1 MARQPLAKAELHVHI
16 EGTLEPELV
25 FALAQ
30 RNDLPPPAPD
40 VGALRRMYSFTG
52 LQSFLDLY
60 YANLTVLRTEQD
72 FTDLADGYLARA
84 RDDGVKHAE
93 IFFDPQ
99 AHIARGIA
107 MAVVMDGLWASLA
120 GSVERFGV
128 STGLIMCILRDRPVA
143 EAMRTLEQALA
154 YRDRLVAIG
163 LDSAEVGHPPSE
175 FVEVFEAARSVGLR
189 CVAHAG
195 EEGPPDYVWQAL
207 DLLGVHRIDHGVR
220 CMEDPALVAR
230 LVADRVPLTVC
241 PLSNVKL
248 GVFPSLGA
256 HVVPQMLDA
265 GLLVTV
271 NSDDPA
277 YFGGYV
283 EDNFAAIE
291 RALGLTDVDL
301 RRIAEDSFHA
311 AFLTSEQ
318 RAAHLAAAGYR

>member
-30 RNDLPPPAPD
+30 RNQLPPAAAD
-40 VGALRRMYSFTG
+40 VAALRRRYSFTS

-60 YANLTVLRTEQD
+60 YANMSVLRTEQD

-99 AHIARGIA
+99 AHLERGIA
-107 MAVVMDGLWASLA
+107 MSVVMDGLWASLA
-120 GSVERFGV
+120 SSVERYGV
-128 STGLIMCILRDRPVA
+128 STALIMCILRDRPVA
-143 EAMRTLEQALA
+143 DAMRTLEQALV
-154 YRDRLVAIG
+154 YRDRIVAIG
-163 LDSAEVGHPPSE
+163 LDSAEVGNPPSQ
-175 FVEVFEAARSVGLR
+175 FVDVFAAARSAGLK

-195 EEGPPDYVWQAL
+195 EEGPPEYVWQAL
-207 DLLGVHRIDHGVR
+207 DLLGADRIDHGVR
-220 CMEDPALVAR
+220 CMDDAALVAR
-230 LVADRVPLTVC
+230 LAADQVPLTVC

-248 GVFPSLGA
+248 GVFATLDA
-256 HVVPQMLDA
+256 HVLPRMLDA

-283 EDNFAAIE
+283 EDNFAALE
-291 RALGLTDVDL
+291 RELGITDLDL
-301 RRIAEDSFHA
+301 RRLAENSFHA
-311 AFLTSEQ
+311 AFLTSDE
-318 RAAHLAAAGYR
+318 RRRHLTAQ

>member
-30 RNDLPPPAPD
+30 RNHLPPPAAD
-40 VGALRRMYSFTG
+40 VAALRRKYSFTN

-60 YANLTVLRTEQD
+60 YANMSVLRTEQD
-72 FTDLADGYLARA
+72 FTDLADAYLSRA
-84 RDDGVKHAE
+84 RDDGVRHAE

-99 AHIARGIA
+99 AHLERGIA
-107 MAVVMDGLWASLA
+107 MNVVMDGLWASLA
-120 GSVERFGV
+120 SSAPRYGV
-128 STGLIMCILRDRPVA
+128 STSLIMCILRDRPVV
-143 EAMRTLEQALA
+143 EAMRTLEQALV
-154 YRDRLVAIG
+154 YRDRIVAIG
-163 LDSAEVGHPPSE
+163 LDSAEAGNPPSQ
-175 FVEVFEAARSVGLR
+175 FVDVFTAARSAGLN

-207 DLLGVHRIDHGVR
+207 DLLGVDRIDHGVR

-230 LVADRVPLTVC
+230 LVADQVPLTVC

-248 GVFPSLGA
+248 GVVATLDT
-256 HVVPQMLDA
+256 HVLPRMLDA
-265 GLLVTV
+265 GLLVTI

-283 EDNFAAIE
+283 EDNFAAVE
-291 RALGLTDVDL
+291 RELGITDLDL
-301 RRIAEDSFHA
+301 RRLAENSFHA
-311 AFLTSEQ
+311 AFLTDEQ
-318 RAAHLAAAGYR
+318 RARHLAGR

>member
-1 MARQPLAKAELHVHI
+1 LTLIARKPLAKAELHVHI

-30 RNDLPPPAPD
+30 RNQLPPPAAD
-40 VGALRRMYSFTG
+40 VAGLRRMYSFTD

-72 FTDLADGYLARA
+72 FTDLADAYLVRA

-99 AHIARGIA
+99 AHLDRGIA
-107 MAVVMDGLWASLA
+107 MSVVMDGLWASLA
-120 GSVERFGV
+120 SSGERYGV
-128 STGLIMCILRDRPVA
+128 STSLIMCILRDRPVA
-143 EAMRTLEQALA
+143 DAMRTLEQALD
-154 YRDRLVAIG
+154 YRDRIVAIG
-163 LDSAEVGHPPSE
+163 LDSAEVGNPPSQ
-175 FVEVFEAARSVGLR
+175 FVDVFAAARSAGLR

-195 EEGPPDYVWQAL
+195 EEGPPEYVWQAL
-207 DLLGVHRIDHGVR
+207 DLLGVDRIDHGVR
-220 CMEDPALVAR
+220 CMEDAALVAR
-230 LVADRVPLTVC
+230 LVADQVPLTVC

-248 GVFPSLGA
+248 GVFARLDA
-256 HVVPQMLDA
+256 HVLPRMLDA

-283 EDNFAAIE
+283 EDNFAAVE
-291 RALGLTDVDL
+291 RELGITDLDL
-301 RRIAEDSFHA
+301 RRLAGNSFHA
-311 AFLTSEQ
+311 AFLTGDQ
-318 RAAHLAAAGYR
+318 RRRFLAAR

>member
-1 MARQPLAKAELHVHI
+1 LRPTARQPVAKAELHVHI

-25 FALAQ
+25 LSLAK
-30 RNDLPPPAPD
+30 RNGLPPPASD
-40 VGALRRMYSFTG
+40 VAALRRMYSFSS

-60 YANLTVLRTEQD
+60 YANMSVLRTEQD
-72 FTDLADGYLARA
+72 FTDLADAYLVRA

-99 AHIARGIA
+99 AHLERGIA
-107 MAVVMDGLWASLA
+107 MSVVMDGLWSSLA
-120 GSVERFGV
+120 SSVERYGV
-128 STGLIMCILRDRPVA
+128 STSLIMCILRDRPLA
-143 EAMRTLEQALA
+143 QAMRTLEHALD
-154 YRDRLVAIG
+154 YRDRIVAIG

-175 FVEVFEAARSVGLR
+175 FVDVFAAARSAGLR

-207 DLLGVHRIDHGVR
+207 DLLGVDRIDHGVR
-220 CMEDPALVAR
+220 CMEDAALVTR

-248 GVFPSLGA
+248 GVFATLGA
-256 HVVPQMLDA
+256 HVLPRMLDA

-283 EDNFAAIE
+283 EDNFV
-291 RALGLTDVDL
+291 ALEHELGMTDPDL
-301 RRIAEDSFHA
+301 RRLAANSFNA
-311 AFLTSEQ
+311 SFLTSEEKQ
-318 RAAHLAAAGYR
+318 RYLAG